1 MADNQYLQQRR
12 QGWYVVVEVPPSL
25 RSKLG
30 RRIKRSLKTRDI
42 NLARARKWKALA
54 DIKAQIEAA
63 RRGVQ
68 GDPLRMEALELRGV
82 LADEI
87 KRSEALA
94 DRIDWDDPEAAA
106 NYAGSL
112 TDDIVRDQII
122 ERAMDIGR
130 QNGRTAGAT
139 FAGIALG
146 TITPLE
152 TYVEDW
158 LREGGVK
165 GSLTDRT
172 KVEHRR
178 AVQALAQWLAKE
190 NLGAGLEAITR
201 RVAGRFVS
209 EDLLPSGRHVRT
221 IAKTVSTLSSY
232 WKWLRRRGYVS
243 DEGRNPW
250 AEQAPSR
257 LSADIVNGVE
267 ERAFTDAE
275 VVHLLASPPNDTLA
289 EFMKVAA
296 LSGMRRE
303 EIGQLRIA
311 DCADGVFIV
320 QRGKTAAARR
330 RVPIHSGLVEIVT
343 RRSRGRPAT
352 AYLFDELAS
361 QNAERTDP
369 IGKLFTRYRRGLGIQ
384 DGDGRRSLVNFHS
397 WRRRFVTQAINAGQ
411 LAHIVSL
418 VVGHTEGRKGMT
430 LGRYW
435 YGADDPALRECVEA
449 VKLPAQVPAAAP
461 SGPLQSA
468 A

>member
-1 MADNQYLQQRR
+1 MADNQYLQRRR

-25 RSKLG
+25 RDKLG

-42 NLARARKWKALA
+42 NLARTRKWKALA
-54 DIKAQIEAA
+54 DIKARIEAA
-63 RRGVQ
+63 RRGVK
-68 GDPLRMEALELRGV
+68 GDPLRMEALELREV
-82 LADEI
+82 LAAEI
-87 KRSEALA
+87 KRSE
-94 DRIDWDDPEAAA
+94 DRASDIDWDDPEAPAIYE
-106 NYAGSL
+106 NRR
-112 TDDIVRDQII
+112 TDDLVRDQII

-130 QNGRTAGAT
+130 QHGRTAGGT
-139 FAGIALG
+139 FAGVALG

-178 AVQALAQWLAKE
+178 AVEALAGWLAKE
-190 NLGAGLEAITR
+190 NLGAGLEAVTR

-209 EDLLPSGRHVRT
+209 EVLLPSGRHVRT

-250 AEQAPSR
+250 AEQAPPR
-257 LSADIVNGVE
+257 LSSHAVNGKE

-275 VVHLLASPPNDTLA
+275 VARLLASPPNDTLA
-289 EFMKVAA
+289 EFMKLAA

-303 EIGQLRIA
+303 EIGQLRVA
-311 DCADGVFIV
+311 DCAGGVFII

-330 RVPIHSGLVEIVT
+330 RVPIHSGLVDIVF
-343 RRSRGRPAT
+343 RRGRGKPAT
-352 AYLFDELAS
+352 AFLFDELAS
-361 QNAERTDP
+361 KNAERTDP
-369 IGKLFTRYRRGLGIQ
+369 IGKLFTRYRRSLGIQ

-397 WRRRFVTQAINAGQ
+397 FRRWFITRAINAGQ
-411 LAHIVSL
+411 PAHIVSL

-435 YGADDPALRECVEA
+435 DGADDPALRECVEA
-449 VKLPAQVPAAAP
+449 VKLPARIPAAH
-461 SGPLQSA
+461 SGPL
-468 A
+468 